1 MSFAT
6 FRVAF
11 FELPRRGVEKL
22 VTQSD
27 LADTYAELGL
37 PVCCLAFVVSDKA
50 LADREEA
57 RPSGLIHSS
66 PSRAYPVSFTSPGDT
81 CPAGAWCS
89 QVRSRCGVLRNV
101 STPSRGRFGGLPWW
115 GLFGGT
121 P

>member
-11 FELPRRGVEKL
+11 FERPAGVLKKV

-27 LADTYAELGL
+27 LADTYARLGL

-89 QVRSRCGVLRNV
+89 QVRSRCGSPPQRLH
-101 STPSRGRFGGLPWW
+101 PSRGRFGGLPWW